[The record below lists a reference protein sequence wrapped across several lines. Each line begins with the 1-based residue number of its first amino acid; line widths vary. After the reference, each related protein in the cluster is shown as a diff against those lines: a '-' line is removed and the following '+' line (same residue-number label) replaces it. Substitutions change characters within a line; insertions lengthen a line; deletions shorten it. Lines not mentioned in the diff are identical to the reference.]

1 MPFLSD
7 CPLQSGVKPFSHNR
21 LWAPTLAAPT
31 DPQGS
36 FPFVP
41 SSLTMAAE
49 ASKPVVECLDVDNY
63 ATWRILMKYVLI
75 SKGLW
80 AAVESDTVEHE
91 ADQKA
96 LATIGLYVKEHHLST
111 LERCGTAKLLDGGPP
126 GCTSARQLSS
136 LLTYSTHRVGTRPDR
151 KPDGQ
156 TESHAP
162 HTRASWQNP
171 TVSSPDPM
179 PSVST
184 LQLAATS
191 GSHPPSGHSPM
202 HAYNPLHFALFV
214 ILS

>member
-1 MPFLSD
+1 MRSKQCRERVGARNRSRSTSRDIRSRGIKQIQVGGSAAQGQTPRGRCQQQPCGQAAVPAPGQAAPWHCAAQAPPRTAQKRQD
-7 CPLQSGVKPFSHNR
+7 PNPHAECAQAPSGVTCQ
-21 LWAPTLAAPT
+21 AQC
-31 DPQGS
+31 PQGS
-36 FPFVP
+36 
-41 SSLTMAAE
+41 
-49 ASKPVVECLDVDNY
+49 
-63 ATWRILMKYVLI
+63 
-75 SKGLW
+75 
-80 AAVESDTVEHE
+80 
-91 ADQKA
+91 
-96 LATIGLYVKEHHLST
+96 
-111 LERCGTAKLLDGGPP
+111 LLDGGPP

>member
-1 MPFLSD
+1 M
-7 CPLQSGVKPFSHNR
+7 GV
-21 LWAPTLAAPT
+21 
-31 DPQGS
+31 
-36 FPFVP
+36 
-41 SSLTMAAE
+41 
-49 ASKPVVECLDVDNY
+49 
-63 ATWRILMKYVLI
+63 
-75 SKGLW
+75 
-80 AAVESDTVEHE
+80 
-91 ADQKA
+91 
-96 LATIGLYVKEHHLST
+96 
-111 LERCGTAKLLDGGPP
+111 LDGGPP

-191 GSHPPSGHSPM
+191 GGHPPSGHSPM